1 MGVTGLLTRVAANR
15 PHVFLAEGANAFLTR
30 SALQRELRRRD
41 WVEARSAAD
50 ADVLIVIGTLNAPLS
65 NLVNGLYEQM
75 PGPRVRTPVLSAED
89 APRALDQAQRL
100 LLDIPRHVS
109 DVATRTGYAPPSSHE
124 DTKGAMDHG
133 AMDHGAMDHGAMDH
147 GAMDHGAMDHG
158 AMDHGAMDHGA
169 MDHGAMAPAGIPLAS
184 GGQDRDGLEMD
195 ELNVRVGPLLP
206 HWPAALVAECVL
218 HGDLVTEIHFEVLA
232 DDSGMPA
239 QARAQTLRAAQ
250 LLDAVA
256 STLVLAG
263 SERFAQLATSTCD
276 AYLDGSPQA
285 DAQAQRLRSNVAS
298 SRVLRRVL
306 GNIGDQRGDLHRFVT
321 TVLDEAIG
329 VLPSHSHMFNASA
342 VDLLKDWGTGRDI
355 SSLRLLAAAL
365 KADFVS
371 EYIGAV
377 RE

>member
-30 SALQRELRRRD
+30 SALQRGLRRRE

-75 PGPRVRTPVLSAED
+75 PGPRVRTTVLSAED

-100 LLDIPRHVS
+100 LLDIPWHVS

-124 DTKGAMDHG
+124 DTK
-133 AMDHGAMDHGAMDH
+133 
-147 GAMDHGAMDHG
+147 
-158 AMDHGAMDHGA
+158 GAMDHGA

-218 HGDLVTEIHFEVLA
+218 HGDLVTEIHLEVLA

-263 SERFAQLATSTCD
+263 SERFAQLATSTRD

-285 DAQAQRLRSNVAS
+285 DAKAQRLRSNVAS

-306 GNIGDQRGDLHRFVT
+306 GNIGDQRGDLHRIVT
-321 TVLDEAIG
+321 TLLDEAIG